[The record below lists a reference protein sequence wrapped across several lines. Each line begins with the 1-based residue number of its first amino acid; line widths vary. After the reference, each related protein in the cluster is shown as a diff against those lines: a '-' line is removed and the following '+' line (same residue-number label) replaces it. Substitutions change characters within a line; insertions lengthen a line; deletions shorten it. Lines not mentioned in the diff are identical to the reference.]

1 MGKSNNIFGAISG
14 KIGGTIF
21 YSRKNSKFNQGTRA
35 YVADVTNPKTMG
47 QARQRMTMKAVQ
59 NLYSALAEVINRAY
73 QSAAY
78 GNPSRIK
85 FLGNAMKNFQG
96 PWLEKGS
103 SAVIPFA
110 VNIAEGTLGRIAPV
124 VGEGNEQMTTNIPF
138 ATNGSYGKV
147 DDVDAAFGL
156 GKVADISKA
165 LLNAGGIISQGDQV
179 TIIRFLANEGSEPF
193 ASVVSF
199 IVDPASV
206 ETIEGAI
213 FRSHEGNVVDINK
226 GNYDYLCASAFI
238 LSREGLSG
246 QHMRSTSPLV
256 VNTASPAIAQ
266 YFTDAQYQQAILSY
280 MPAGTRGDWPVEPE
294 DDDNVVKS
302 YVKVTISSEHLTF
315 HPVAGGAAVTPAAPI
330 LVELQ
335 GYRTPGGSLGLFE
348 NGLQNLYKTYQNN
361 GGLITSVLAQVKI
374 NDTVC
379 YVRLNTATPG
389 DVRYVTVVG

>member
-21 YSRKNSKFNQGTRA
+21 FQRKNSKYNQGTRA
-35 YVADVTNPKTMG
+35 YIADVKNPQSMG

-59 NLYSALAEVINRAY
+59 NLYAALAAIINRGY

-85 FLGNAMKNFQG
+85 FLGAAMKNFQG

-103 SAVIPFA
+103 TAVIPFA

-124 VGEGNEQMTTNIPF
+124 IGEGDNQMTTNIPF
-138 ATNGSYGKV
+138 ATTGSYGNV
-147 DDVDAAFGL
+147 DVDAAFGL
-156 GKVADISKA
+156 GKVGDISKA
-165 LLNAGGIISQGDQV
+165 LLNAGGVINAGDQV
-179 TIIRFLANEGSEPF
+179 TIVRFLANEGTEPF
-193 ASVVSF
+193 VSIVSF

-213 FRSHEGNVVDINK
+213 FRSHEGNVIDINS
-226 GNYDYLCASAFI
+226 GDYDYLCASAFI

-246 QHMRSTSPLV
+246 QHLRSTSPLV
-256 VNTASPAIAQ
+256 VNTSCPAIAQ

-280 MPAGTRGDWPVEPE
+280 MPAGTRGDWPVEPG
-294 DDDNVVKS
+294 DDENIVKS
-302 YVKVTISSEHLTF
+302 YVKTTISSAYLTF

-348 NGLQNLYKTYQNN
+348 NGNQNLYKTYQNN
-361 GGLITSVLAQVKI
+361 GGLITSVLCQVKI
-374 NDTVC
+374 DDKVC
-379 YVRLNTATPG
+379 YVRLNTENPG

>member
-35 YVADVTNPKTMG
+35 YIADVKNPQTMG

-73 QSAAY
+73 QSFAY

-103 SAVIPFA
+103 TAVIPFA
-110 VNIAEGTLGRIAPV
+110 VNLAEGTLGQIAMQIIDGKFRSNLPLAFTGDYGQV
-124 VGEGNEQMTTNIPF
+124 SPSTAFDNAEVGG
-138 ATNGSYGKV
+138 
-147 DDVDAAFGL
+147 
-156 GKVADISKA
+156 ISKA
-165 LLNAGGIISQGDQV
+165 LLNAKGIVKEGDQL
-179 TIIRFLANEGSEPF
+179 TIVAF
-193 ASVVSF
+193 AGVDAGVQPLPKVVSF
-199 IVDPASV
+199 IVDPNSV
-206 ETIEGAI
+206 ETIDDTLLAFEGENAI
-213 FRSHEGNVVDINK
+213 LSLKSG
-226 GNYDYLCASAFI
+226 YCAAAFI

-256 VNTASPAIAQ
+256 VDTSAASIAQ

-280 MPAGTRGDWPVEPE
+280 MPAGTRGDWPVEPS
-294 DDDNVVKS
+294 DDENIVKS
-302 YVKVTISSEHLTF
+302 YVKVSISSANLTF
-315 HPVAGGAAVTPAAPI
+315 HPVSGGAAVTPTSPI
-330 LVELQ
+330 QVELQ

-348 NGLQNLYKTYQNN
+348 QNGTMNLYKTYQNN
-361 GGLITSVLAQVKI
+361 SGLIASVVAKVKI
-374 NDTVC
+374 NDADC
-379 YVRLNTATPG
+379 YVRLNTEKPG

>member
-21 YSRKNSKFNQGTRA
+21 YQRKNSKFNQGTRA
-35 YVADVTNPKTMG
+35 YIADVKNPQSMG

-85 FLGNAMKNFQG
+85 FLGSAMRNFQG

-103 SAVIPFA
+103 NAVIPFA

-124 VGEGNEQMTTNIPF
+124 VGAGDTQMLTNIPF
-138 ATNGSYGKV
+138 AAEGAYGTVKVSTAFENGNVG
-147 DDVDAAFGL
+147 
-156 GKVADISKA
+156 DISKA
-165 LLNAGGIISQGDQV
+165 LLNANGIIKEGDQI
-179 TIIRFLANEGSEPF
+179 TIVRFQALEGGEPF
-193 ASVVSF
+193 VSVDSF
-199 IVDPASV
+199 IVNPNSA
-206 ETIEGAI
+206 ETTAESMFYSGEGDVVAI
-213 FRSHEGNVVDINK
+213 QGVRV
-226 GNYDYLCASAFI
+226 DYLCAAAFI
-238 LSREGLSG
+238 LSREGMSG
-246 QHMRSTSPLV
+246 QHLRSTSPLV
-256 VNTASPAIAQ
+256 VNTSSPAIAQ

-280 MPAGTRGDWPVEPE
+280 MPAGTRGDWPVEP
-294 DDDNVVKS
+294 DDDENIVKS
-302 YVKVTISSEHLTF
+302 YVTVTMSSANLTF
-315 HPVAGGAAVTPAAPI
+315 HPMAGGEAIKPAAPI
-330 LVELQ
+330 QVELQ

-348 NGLQNLYKTYQNN
+348 NGNQNLYKRYQNN
-361 GGLITSVLAQVKI
+361 GGLITSVLAQVKV

-379 YVRLNTATPG
+379 YVRLNTDKPG

>member
-21 YSRKNSKFNQGTRA
+21 FQRKNSKFNQGTRA
-35 YVADVTNPKTMG
+35 YIADVKNPKSMG

-59 NLYSALAEVINRAY
+59 NLYSALAEVINRGY

-103 SAVIPFA
+103 TAVIPFA
-110 VNIAEGTLGRIAPV
+110 VNLAEGTLGQIAMQIVDGKFRSNLPLAFTGDYGQV
-124 VGEGNEQMTTNIPF
+124 SPSTAFDNAEVGG
-138 ATNGSYGKV
+138 
-147 DDVDAAFGL
+147 
-156 GKVADISKA
+156 ISKA
-165 LLNAGGIISQGDQV
+165 LLNANGIVKEGDQL
-179 TIIRFLANEGSEPF
+179 TIVAF
-193 ASVVSF
+193 AGVDAGMQPLPKVVSF
-199 IVDPASV
+199 IVDPNSV
-206 ETIEGAI
+206 ETIDDSLLTFEGENAVL
-213 FRSHEGNVVDINK
+213 SLKSG
-226 GNYDYLCASAFI
+226 YCAAAFI

-256 VNTASPAIAQ
+256 VDTSAASIAQ

-280 MPAGTRGDWPVEPE
+280 MPAGTRGDWPVEPS
-294 DDDNVVKS
+294 DDENIVKS
-302 YVKVTISSEHLTF
+302 YVKVSISSANLTF
-315 HPVAGGAAVTPAAPI
+315 HPVAGGAAVTPASPI
-330 LVELQ
+330 QVELQ

-348 NGLQNLYKTYQNN
+348 QNGTMNLYKTYQNN
-361 GGLITSVLAQVKI
+361 SGLIASVVAKVKI
-374 NDTVC
+374 NDADC
-379 YVRLNTATPG
+379 YVRLNTEKPG

>member
-21 YSRKNSKFNQGTRA
+21 YQRKNSKFNQGTRA
-35 YVADVTNPKTMG
+35 YIADVKNPQSMG

-103 SAVIPFA
+103 TAVIPFA
-110 VNIAEGTLGRIAPV
+110 VNLAEGTLGQIALQI
-124 VGEGNEQMTTNIPF
+124 GERNTKFTSNIPLAF
-138 ATNGSYGKV
+138 SGSYGEV
-147 DDVDAAFGL
+147 EPSVFEDAQ
-156 GKVADISKA
+156 VAGISKA
-165 LLNAGGIISQGDQV
+165 LLNANGMVKEGDQL
-179 TIIRFLANEGSEPF
+179 TIVVFDGVDAGVQPLPK
-193 ASVVSF
+193 VVSF
-199 IVDPASV
+199 IVNPNSV
-206 ETIEGAI
+206 ETIDAGLLNFDGESPIVLSITSG
-213 FRSHEGNVVDINK
+213 R
-226 GNYDYLCASAFI
+226 CAAAVI

-246 QHMRSTSPLV
+246 QHLRSTSPLV
-256 VNTASPAIAQ
+256 VNTSADSIAQ

-280 MPAGTRGDWPVEPE
+280 MPAGTRSDWPVEPS
-294 DDDNVVKS
+294 DDENVVKS
-302 YVKVTISSEHLTF
+302 YVKTTISSAYLTF
-315 HPVAGGAAVTPAAPI
+315 HPVAGGAAVTPASPI
-330 LVELQ
+330 NVELQ

-348 NGLQNLYKTYQNN
+348 QNGTMNLYKTYQNYS
-361 GGLITSVLAQVKI
+361 GLIASVVAKVKI
-374 NDTVC
+374 NDADC
-379 YVRLNTATPG
+379 YVRLNTEKPG

>member
-21 YSRKNSKFNQGTRA
+21 YQRKNSKFNQGTRA
-35 YVADVTNPKTMG
+35 YIADVKNPQSMG

-103 SAVIPFA
+103 TAVIPFA
-110 VNIAEGTLGRIAPV
+110 VNLAEGTLGQIAM
-124 VGEGNEQMTTNIPF
+124 QI
-138 ATNGSYGKV
+138 V
-147 DDVDAAFGL
+147 DDNFRSNLPIAFTGDY
-156 GKVADISKA
+156 GQASPSSTFDNGEVGGISKM
-165 LLNAGGIISQGDQV
+165 LLNAKGIVKEGDQL
-179 TIIRFLANEGSEPF
+179 TIVAF
-193 ASVVSF
+193 AGVEAGVQPVAKVVSF
-199 IVDPASV
+199 IVDPNSV
-206 ETIEGAI
+206 ETIDDSLLFYAGESPIYLSLKSGYCAAAI
-213 FRSHEGNVVDINK
+213 I
-226 GNYDYLCASAFI
+226 I
-238 LSREGLSG
+238 SREGLSG

-256 VNTASPAIAQ
+256 VNTSAASIAQ
-266 YFTDAQYQQAILSY
+266 YFTDTQYQQAILSY
-280 MPAGTRGDWPVEPE
+280 MPAGTRGDWPVEP
-294 DDDNVVKS
+294 DDDENIVKS
-302 YVKVTISSEHLTF
+302 YVTVTMSSAHLTF
-315 HPVAGGAAVTPAAPI
+315 HPVAGGAAVTPASPI

-348 NGLQNLYKTYQNN
+348 NGNQNLYKRYQNN
-361 GGLITSVLAQVKI
+361 GGLITSVLAQVRI

-379 YVRLNTATPG
+379 YVRLNTESPG

>member
-21 YSRKNSKFNQGTRA
+21 FQRKNSKYNQGTRA
-35 YVADVTNPKTMG
+35 YIADVKNPQSMG

-103 SAVIPFA
+103 TAVIPFA
-110 VNIAEGTLGRIAPV
+110 VNLAEGTLGQIALQI
-124 VGEGNEQMTTNIPF
+124 GERNTKFISNIPLAF
-138 ATNGSYGKV
+138 AGSYGEV
-147 DDVDAAFGL
+147 NPSVFEDAQ
-156 GKVADISKA
+156 VAGISKA
-165 LLNAGGIISQGDQV
+165 LLNANRIVKEGDQL
-179 TIIRFLANEGSEPF
+179 TIVVFDGVDAGVQPLQK
-193 ASVVSF
+193 VVSF
-199 IVDPASV
+199 IVDPNSV
-206 ETIEGAI
+206 ETIEAGLLNFDGENPLVLSI
-213 FRSHEGNVVDINK
+213 PSGR
-226 GNYDYLCASAFI
+226 CAASII

-246 QHMRSTSPLV
+246 QHLRSTSPLV
-256 VNTASPAIAQ
+256 VNTSAASIAQ

-280 MPAGTRGDWPVEPE
+280 MPAGTRGDWPVEPG
-294 DDDNVVKS
+294 DDENIVKS
-302 YVKVTISSEHLTF
+302 YVKTTISSAYLTF

-348 NGLQNLYKTYQNN
+348 QNGTQNLYKTYQNN
-361 GGLITSVLAQVKI
+361 GGLIASVVAKVKI
-374 NDTVC
+374 NETEC
-379 YVRLNTATPG
+379 YVRLNTTNPG

>member
-21 YSRKNSKFNQGTRA
+21 YQRKNSKFNQGTRA
-35 YVADVTNPKTMG
+35 YIADVANPKTMG

-103 SAVIPFA
+103 TAVIPFA
-110 VNIAEGTLGRIAPV
+110 VNLAEGTLGQIALQI
-124 VGEGNEQMTTNIPF
+124 GEKNTKFTSNIPLAF
-138 ATNGSYGKV
+138 SGSYGEV
-147 DDVDAAFGL
+147 NPSVFEDAQ
-156 GKVADISKA
+156 VAGISKA
-165 LLNAGGIISQGDQV
+165 LLNANGIVKEGDQL
-179 TIIRFLANEGSEPF
+179 TI
-193 ASVVSF
+193 VVFDGVDAGVQPLPKVISF
-199 IVDPASV
+199 IVNPNSV
-206 ETIEGAI
+206 ETIEAGLLNFDGESPLVLSI
-213 FRSHEGNVVDINK
+213 PSGR
-226 GNYDYLCASAFI
+226 CAAAVI

-246 QHMRSTSPLV
+246 QHLRSTSPLV
-256 VNTASPAIAQ
+256 VNTSAASIAQ

-280 MPAGTRGDWPVEPE
+280 MPAGTRGDWPVEP
-294 DDDNVVKS
+294 DDDENIVKS
-302 YVKVTISSEHLTF
+302 YVTVTMSSAYLTF
-315 HPVAGGAAVTPAAPI
+315 HPVAGGAAVTPAEPI
-330 LVELQ
+330 QVELQ

-348 NGLQNLYKTYQNN
+348 NGNQNLYKRYQNN

-379 YVRLNTATPG
+379 YVRLNTEKPG

>member
-21 YSRKNSKFNQGTRA
+21 YRRKNSKYNQGTRA
-35 YVADVTNPKTMG
+35 YIADVKNPKSMG

-59 NLYSALAEVINRAY
+59 NLYAALAEIINRAY
-73 QSAAY
+73 QSTAY

-85 FLGNAMKNFQG
+85 FLGNAMRAFQG

-110 VNIAEGTLGRIAPV
+110 VNLAEGTLGRIAPV
-124 VGEGNEQMTTNIPF
+124 IAEGNAQMTTNIPYA
-138 ATNGSYGKV
+138 ATGSYGNV
-147 DDVDAAFGL
+147 DADAAFGL
-156 GKVADISKA
+156 GNVGDISKA
-165 LLNAGGIISQGDQV
+165 LLNAGGIINAGDQV
-179 TIIRFLANEGSEPF
+179 TIVRFLANEGSEPF
-193 ASVVSF
+193 ADVVSF

-213 FRSHEGNVVDINK
+213 FRTHEGNVVDINS

-256 VNTASPAIAQ
+256 VNTASPAIAM
-266 YFTDAQYQQAILSY
+266 YFSDAQYQQAILSY
-280 MPAGTRGDWPVEPE
+280 MDASTSSDWPVEP
-294 DDDNVVKS
+294 DDDENVVKS
-302 YVKVTISSEHLTF
+302 LVTVQMPSANLTF
-315 HPVAGGAAVTPAAPI
+315 HPVAGGAAIVPAQAMDVQLI
-330 LVELQ
+330 

-348 NGLQNLYKTYQNN
+348 EDGTQNLYGVYTGPYFKQVKKVTINN
-361 GGLITSVLAQVKI
+361 GGTNVE
-374 NDTVC
+374 C
-379 YVRLNTATPG
+379 YVRLNTASPG
-389 DVRYVTVVG
+389 EVRFITIV

>member
-21 YSRKNSKFNQGTRA
+21 FQRKNSKFNQGTRA
-35 YVADVTNPKTMG
+35 YIAEVKNPQSMG

-103 SAVIPFA
+103 TAVIPFA
-110 VNIAEGTLGRIAPV
+110 VNLAEGTLGQIALQIVDNKFRSNLPLAYTGDYGQV
-124 VGEGNEQMTTNIPF
+124 SLSTAFDNAEVGG
-138 ATNGSYGKV
+138 
-147 DDVDAAFGL
+147 
-156 GKVADISKA
+156 ISKA
-165 LLNAGGIISQGDQV
+165 LLNAKGIVKEGDQL
-179 TIIRFLANEGSEPF
+179 TIVAF
-193 ASVVSF
+193 AGVDAGVLPLPKVVSF
-199 IVDPASV
+199 IVDPNSV
-206 ETIEGAI
+206 ETIDDSLLSYEGENPILSLKSGYCAAAI
-213 FRSHEGNVVDINK
+213 
-226 GNYDYLCASAFI
+226 I

-256 VNTASPAIAQ
+256 VDTSAASIAQ
-266 YFTDAQYQQAILSY
+266 YFSDAQYQQAILSY
-280 MPAGTRGDWPVEPE
+280 MPAGTRGDWPVEP
-294 DDDNVVKS
+294 DDDENIVKS
-302 YVKVTISSEHLTF
+302 YVKVTMSSAHLTF
-315 HPVAGGAAVTPAAPI
+315 HPVAGGEAVTPASPI

-361 GGLITSVLAQVKI
+361 GGLITSVLSQVKI
-374 NDTVC
+374 NDVNC
-379 YVRLNTATPG
+379 YVRLNTKNPG

>member
-21 YSRKNSKFNQGTRA
+21 YSRKNSKYNQGTRA
-35 YVADVTNPKTMG
+35 YIADVKNPQSMG

-59 NLYSALAEVINRAY
+59 NLYSALAEIINRGY

-85 FLGNAMKNFQG
+85 FLGAAMKNFQG

-103 SAVIPFA
+103 TAVIPFA
-110 VNIAEGTLGRIAPV
+110 VNIAEGTLGRIAPAI
-124 VGEGNEQMTTNIPF
+124 GESNSLMTTNIAF
-138 ATNGSYGKV
+138 ADAGSYGNV
-147 DDVDAAFGL
+147 DVDAAFGQ
-156 GKVADISKA
+156 GKVDDISKA
-165 LLNAGGIISQGDQV
+165 LLNAGGVIKEGDQV
-179 TIIRFLANEGSEPF
+179 TIVRFLANEGTEPF

-213 FRSHEGNVVDINK
+213 FRSHEGDVIDINS
-226 GNYDYLCASAFI
+226 GDYDYLCAAAFI

-246 QHMRSTSPLV
+246 QHLRSTSPLV
-256 VNTASPAIAQ
+256 VNTSSPAIAQ

-280 MPAGTRGDWPVEPE
+280 MKEGTRGDWPVEPG
-294 DDDNVVKS
+294 DDENIVKS
-302 YVKVTISSEHLTF
+302 YVTITMSSAHLTF
-315 HPVAGGAAVTPAAPI
+315 HPVAGGAAVTPASPI
-330 LVELQ
+330 IVELQ

-348 NGLQNLYKTYQNN
+348 NGNQNLYKRYQNN
-361 GGLITSVLAQVKI
+361 GGLITSVLSQVQI
-374 NDTVC
+374 NDVNC
-379 YVRLNTATPG
+379 YVRLNTANPG